1 MPIKATFKAGLWV
14 VTAIVAGELQE
25 FSGKY
30 LPQAMALL
38 RRAKASAGE
47 MQA

>member
-14 VTAIVAGELQE
+14 ITAIVNGQVQE
-25 FSGKY
+25 FAGKR

-38 RRAKASAGE
+38 RRARAGE
-47 MQA
+47 MLA